1 MTASAWKT
9 SAGAAVRVP
18 VARAGNLNNA
28 LKAFKKMGIFVVGLD
43 GDGDVSLPNTVLA
56 KDPICIV
63 VGSEGKGLSRLV
75 RENCDQI
82 VSIPIDSAM
91 ESLNASMA
99 VGISLYEISRQRSA

>member
-1 MTASAWKT
+1 M
-9 SAGAAVRVP
+9 
-18 VARAGNLNNA
+18 ARAANLNST
-28 LKAFKKMGIFVVGLD
+28 LKAFKNMGIYVLGLD
-43 GDGDVSLPNTVLA
+43 GDGDVSLPDLA
-56 KDPICIV
+56 LATEPVCIV

-99 VGISLYEISRQRSA
+99 VGISLYEISRQRAAK

>member
-1 MTASAWKT
+1 M
-9 SAGAAVRVP
+9 RVP
-18 VARAGNLNNA
+18 VARAGNLNSA
-28 LKAFKKMGIFVVGLD
+28 LKQFKSMGIFVLGLD
-43 GDGDVSLPNTVLA
+43 GDGDVSLPALTLGTEPV
-56 KDPICIV
+56 CIV

-99 VGISLYEISRQRSA
+99 VGISLYEISRQRAAK

>member
-1 MTASAWKT
+1 
-9 SAGAAVRVP
+9 
-18 VARAGNLNNA
+18 
-28 LKAFKKMGIFVVGLD
+28 MGVFVLGLD
-43 GDGDVSLPNTVLA
+43 GDGDVSLPDLTVA
-56 KDPICIV
+56 TEPVCIV

-99 VGISLYEISRQRSA
+99 VGISLYEVSRQRSAK